1 MGLNS
6 GFLNRD
12 AGCRDDLPISFG
24 GWNRNAYHGLFATT
38 SAREPALKRT
48 TRFRQLIAAPE
59 IAVMP
64 GVHDALSARIAE
76 QAGFRV
82 ITCGG
87 YSATATLLGQPDTS
101 QLSMTEMADHYA
113 RLCDAVSIPVFGDG
127 DTGFGN
133 VTNVAR
139 TVRAYERAGLAGM
152 FIEDQV
158 FPKRCGHMAGKAV
171 VPPEDMVAKLKAAL
185 DIRED
190 ADFVIMARTDA
201 LAVNGIDD
209 ALERMARYA
218 EAGVDMLFVEA
229 PESVEQMRRI
239 CAELDGPCL
248 ANNVEAGA
256 TPVLPAA
263 ELQEI
268 GYAVMTHPV
277 AATYTVAK
285 AVRELMEALKRD
297 GTTDAVRDRMVD
309 FAEFNE
315 MVGLDDL
322 RRREQDYLIF
332 ARRKK
337 S

>member
-1 MGLNS
+1 
-6 GFLNRD
+6 
-12 AGCRDDLPISFG
+12 
-24 GWNRNAYHGLFATT
+24 
-38 SAREPALKRT
+38 
-48 TRFRQLIAAPE
+48 
-59 IAVMP
+59 MP
-64 GVHDALSARIAE
+64 GVFDALSARIAE
-76 QAGFRV
+76 QAGFEV

-87 YSATATLLGQPDTS
+87 YSTTATLLGQPDTS
-101 QLSMTEMADHYA
+101 QLSMSEMADHYA

-139 TVRAYERAGLAGM
+139 TVRAYERSGLAGM

-158 FPKRCGHMAGKAV
+158 FPKRCGHMAGKDV
-171 VPPEDMVAKLKAAL
+171 VPPEDMIAKLKAAL
-185 DIRED
+185 DSRRD

-218 EAGVDMLFVEA
+218 ETGVDLLFVEA
-229 PESVEQMRRI
+229 PESVAQMRRI

-248 ANNVEAGA
+248 ANNIEAGT

-268 GYAVMTHPV
+268 GYAVATNPV
-277 AATYTVAK
+277 AATYTVAR
-285 AVRELMEALKRD
+285 AIRELMEALRRD

-315 MVGLDDL
+315 MVGLSEL
-322 RRREQDYLIF
+322 REREQGYLG
-332 ARRKK
+332 AAKRKK
-337 S
+337 P